1 MQVGAAHARREHAR
15 TDATARPGIKSF
27 KDFLGRCIKSDDVP
41 DAEAA
46 ANRAMLK
53 VYLETQCR
61 NATKAGEEEDA
72 EREASTFA
80 DFTAIWSY
88 ANQVCLLACLRAR
101 GRAN

>member
-1 MQVGAAHARREHAR
+1 
-15 TDATARPGIKSF
+15 
-27 KDFLGRCIKSDDVP
+27 
-41 DAEAA
+41 
-46 ANRAMLK
+46 MLK